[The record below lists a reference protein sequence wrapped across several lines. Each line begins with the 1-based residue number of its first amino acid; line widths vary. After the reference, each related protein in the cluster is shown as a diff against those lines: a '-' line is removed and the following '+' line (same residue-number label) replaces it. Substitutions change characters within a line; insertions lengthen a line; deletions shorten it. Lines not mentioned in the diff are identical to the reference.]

1 MEKNKISRIE
11 LAREIRKLFVKN
23 RNIQEYSKID
33 DNFLVDYYFNRY
45 DERNNKSG
53 MKIDE
58 NNFNLKI
65 FEEDFKNHLLSEKKL
80 LEEEG
85 VDTSEITKIVSAF
98 SHSYSENSILEEL
111 PFEKDLRIFQNI
123 KTLYLLYT
131 DQTESKFL
139 EYKESS
145 KYRNK
150 IEIEGILIENSI
162 EMLYKEIVKLIQ
174 DGKISK
180 NNTVLDTTLGFKEIG
195 IVFYRISVEKQIKS
209 INWRETMLPNYKPVD
224 NNKNEFIKGK
234 GQGPRMSL
242 VTKLNLMK
250 EPLEESNRIYR
261 KINEN
266 ILKVN
271 CKAVSDLYEV
281 VGIDD
286 LRFFYE
292 EIGKLFN
299 FFKMLEYNED
309 IENFYS
315 DLNEALKKI
324 FKYKFLSENISR
336 LREYVKYLARVI
348 YRVESDC
355 INMKWLKF
363 SNNIFG
369 ITENEIKKE
378 KDEKI
383 ERNVEDKELDDDEI
397 KRIKE
402 KKAEWENI
410 DFYSDEDDEGKDAL
424 ELEKSIDMVDYFFY
438 FLLKQAIFEKISNYH
453 LKNIL
458 EEYYKKEE
466 IIQEIIEIKD
476 SLEISEDEKIKLI
489 KNILFEELTEEYELE
504 EFEIPDL
511 ADKNV
516 GLLKYKG
523 GILDIP
529 FENEGKLEMLK
540 INFKEESFIRRKDKR
555 NEFYISKIEDK
566 IKLNKKIE
574 IEMRLEEIL
583 DKNNR
588 GEIILPFKISEKS
601 DIVEIQ
607 NEKIVMKSD
616 RKTKLKNIFFNNSD
630 SIINAPIVE
639 LFKNIEKNKFEISK
653 EDLEIKFGIK
663 DQKVTKVKD
672 IIFGINQIIR
682 RKIEEKFPETEE
694 IEDFIIYENGLKINL
709 KYR

>member
-65 FEEDFKNHLLSEKKL
+65 FEEDFKNHLSNEKKL
-80 LEEEG
+80 LEEDG

-111 PFEKDLRIFQNI
+111 PFEKDLRIFPNI

-139 EYKESS
+139 EYKEAS
-145 KYRNK
+145 KYRDK
-150 IEIEGILIENSI
+150 IKIEGILIENSI

-224 NNKNEFIKGK
+224 DNKNEFVKGK
-234 GQGPRMSL
+234 GQGPRMSM

-299 FFKMLEYNED
+299 FFKMLEYSED
-309 IENFYS
+309 IKNFYS

-336 LREYVKYLARVI
+336 LREYVKYLLRVI
-348 YRVESDC
+348 YRVKSDC
-355 INMKWLKF
+355 IDIKWLKF

-369 ITENEIKKE
+369 ITENEIKRE

-383 ERNVEDKELDDDEI
+383 EIGVVGKKLDDDEI
-397 KRIKE
+397 KKIRESDESLK
-402 KKAEWENI
+402 NI
-410 DFYSDEDDEGKDAL
+410 DFNSDRDDEDENDQG
-424 ELEKSIDMVDYFFY
+424 LEKNIDMVDYFLY
-438 FLLKQAIFEKISNYH
+438 LLLKQAIFEKISNYH
-453 LKNIL
+453 LKSIL
-458 EEYYKKEE
+458 EEYYEE
-466 IIQEIIEIKD
+466 EMIQEIIGVRD
-476 SLEISEDEKIKLI
+476 SVDISEDEKIKLI
-489 KNILFEELTEEYELE
+489 KNILFEEFTEEYELE
-504 EFEIPDL
+504 ELEIPDL

-529 FENEGKLEMLK
+529 FEDEGKLEILK
-540 INFKEESFIRRKDKR
+540 INFKEEYFIRKRDKR
-555 NEFYISKIEDK
+555 QEFDISKVENR

-574 IEMRLEEIL
+574 IKMKLEEIL
-583 DKNNR
+583 DKNNKD
-588 GEIILPFKISEKS
+588 EIKFPFKISEKS

-607 NEKIVMKSD
+607 NGKIVTKSD
-616 RKTKLKNIFFNNSD
+616 RKTKVKNIFFNNSD
-630 SIINAPIVE
+630 SIINVPIVE

-653 EDLEIKFGIK
+653 KDLEYKFGIK
-663 DQKVTKVKD
+663 DQKVTKLKD

-682 RKIEEKFPETEE
+682 RKIEEKYPKKDD
-694 IEDFIIYENGLKINL
+694 IEDFLIYENGLKINL

>member
-65 FEEDFKNHLLSEKKL
+65 FEEDFKNHLSNEKKL
-80 LEEEG
+80 LEEDG

-111 PFEKDLRIFQNI
+111 PFEKDLRIFPNI

-139 EYKESS
+139 EYKEAS
-145 KYRNK
+145 KYKDK
-150 IEIEGILIENSI
+150 IKIEGILIENSI

-224 NNKNEFIKGK
+224 DNKNEFIKGK

-355 INMKWLKF
+355 IDIKWLKF

-369 ITENEIKKE
+369 ITENEIKRE

-383 ERNVEDKELDDDEI
+383 EIGAVGKKLDDDEI
-397 KRIKE
+397 KKIRESDKSL
-402 KKAEWENI
+402 KNI
-410 DFYSDEDDEGKDAL
+410 DFNSNKNDEDENDQG
-424 ELEKSIDMVDYFFY
+424 LEKNIDMVDYFLY
-438 FLLKQAIFEKISNYH
+438 LLLKQAIFEKISNYH

-458 EEYYKKEE
+458 EEYYEE
-466 IIQEIIEIKD
+466 EMIQEIIEIKD
-476 SLEISEDEKIKLI
+476 LVDISEDEKIKLI
-489 KNILFEELTEEYELE
+489 KNVLFEEFTEEYELE
-504 EFEIPDL
+504 ELEIPDL

-529 FENEGKLEMLK
+529 FEDEGKLEILK
-540 INFKEESFIRRKDKR
+540 INFKEEYFIRKRDKR
-555 NEFYISKIEDK
+555 QEFDISKVKNK

-574 IEMRLEEIL
+574 IKMKLEEIL
-583 DKNNR
+583 DKNNKD
-588 GEIILPFKISEKS
+588 EINFPFKISEKS

-607 NEKIVMKSD
+607 NGKIVTKSD
-616 RKTKLKNIFFNNSD
+616 RKTKVKNIFFNNSD
-630 SIINAPIVE
+630 SIINVPIVE

-653 EDLEIKFGIK
+653 KDLEYKFGIK
-663 DQKVTKVKD
+663 DQKVTKLKD
-672 IIFGINQIIR
+672 IIFGINQIIK
-682 RKIEEKFPETEE
+682 RKIEEKYTKKDN

>member
-65 FEEDFKNHLLSEKKL
+65 FEEDFKNHLSNEKKL
-80 LEEEG
+80 LEEDG

-111 PFEKDLRIFQNI
+111 PFEKDLRIFPNI

-139 EYKESS
+139 EYKEAS
-145 KYRNK
+145 KYRDK
-150 IEIEGILIENSI
+150 IKIEGILIENSI

-180 NNTVLDTTLGFKEIG
+180 NNTVLDTTLGFKEVG

-224 NNKNEFIKGK
+224 DNKNEFIKGK

-299 FFKMLEYNED
+299 FFKMLEYSED
-309 IENFYS
+309 IKNFYS

-336 LREYVKYLARVI
+336 LREYVKYLLRVI
-348 YRVESDC
+348 YRVKSDC
-355 INMKWLKF
+355 IDIKWLKF

-369 ITENEIKKE
+369 ITENEIKRE

-383 ERNVEDKELDDDEI
+383 EIGVVGKKLDYDEI
-397 KRIKE
+397 KKIRESDKSL
-402 KKAEWENI
+402 KNI
-410 DFYSDEDDEGKDAL
+410 DFNSDRDDEDENDQG
-424 ELEKSIDMVDYFFY
+424 LEKNIDMVDYFLY
-438 FLLKQAIFEKISNYH
+438 LLLKQAIFEKISNYH
-453 LKNIL
+453 LKSIL
-458 EEYYKKEE
+458 EEYYEEE

-489 KNILFEELTEEYELE
+489 KNILFEEFTEEYELE
-504 EFEIPDL
+504 ELEIPDL

-523 GILDIP
+523 GTLDIP
-529 FENEGKLEMLK
+529 FEDEGKLEILK
-540 INFKEESFIRRKDKR
+540 INFKEEYFIRKRDKR
-555 NEFYISKIEDK
+555 QEFDISKVENR

-574 IEMRLEEIL
+574 IKMKLEEIL
-583 DKNNR
+583 DKNNKD
-588 GEIILPFKISEKS
+588 EIKFPFKISEKS

-607 NEKIVMKSD
+607 NGKIVTKSD
-616 RKTKLKNIFFNNSD
+616 RKTKVKNIFFNNSD
-630 SIINAPIVE
+630 SIINVPIVE

-653 EDLEIKFGIK
+653 KDLEYKFGIK

-682 RKIEEKFPETEE
+682 RKIEEKYPKKDD

>member
-65 FEEDFKNHLLSEKKL
+65 FEEDFKNHLSNEKKL

-111 PFEKDLRIFQNI
+111 PFEKDLRIFPNI

-139 EYKESS
+139 EYKEAS
-145 KYRNK
+145 KYRDK
-150 IEIEGILIENSI
+150 IKIEGILIENSI

-224 NNKNEFIKGK
+224 DNKNEFVKGK

-355 INMKWLKF
+355 IDIKWLKF

-369 ITENEIKKE
+369 ITENEIKRE

-383 ERNVEDKELDDDEI
+383 EIGVVGKKLDDDEI
-397 KRIKE
+397 KKIRESDESLK
-402 KKAEWENI
+402 NI
-410 DFYSDEDDEGKDAL
+410 DFNSDRDDEDENDQG
-424 ELEKSIDMVDYFFY
+424 LEKNIDMVDYFLY
-438 FLLKQAIFEKISNYH
+438 LLLKQAIFEKISNYH
-453 LKNIL
+453 LKSIL
-458 EEYYKKEE
+458 EEYYEE
-466 IIQEIIEIKD
+466 EMIQEIIGVRD
-476 SLEISEDEKIKLI
+476 SVDISEDEKIKLI
-489 KNILFEELTEEYELE
+489 KNVLFEEFTEEYELE
-504 EFEIPDL
+504 ELEIPDL

-529 FENEGKLEMLK
+529 FEDEGKLEILK
-540 INFKEESFIRRKDKR
+540 INFKEEYFIRKRDKR
-555 NEFYISKIEDK
+555 QEFDISKVENR

-574 IEMRLEEIL
+574 IKMKLEEIL
-583 DKNNR
+583 DKNNKD
-588 GEIILPFKISEKS
+588 EINFPFKISEKS

-607 NEKIVMKSD
+607 NGKIVTKSD
-616 RKTKLKNIFFNNSD
+616 RKTKVKNIFFNNSD
-630 SIINAPIVE
+630 SIINVPIVE

-653 EDLEIKFGIK
+653 KDLEYKFGIK
-663 DQKVTKVKD
+663 DQKVTKLKD

-682 RKIEEKFPETEE
+682 RKIEEKYPKKDDV
-694 IEDFIIYENGLKINL
+694 EDFIIYENGLKINL

>member
-65 FEEDFKNHLLSEKKL
+65 FEEDFKNHLSNEKKL
-80 LEEEG
+80 LEEDG

-111 PFEKDLRIFQNI
+111 PFEKDLRIFPNI

-139 EYKESS
+139 EYKEAS
-145 KYRNK
+145 KYRDK
-150 IEIEGILIENSI
+150 IKIEGILIENSI

-299 FFKMLEYNED
+299 FFKMLEYSED

-336 LREYVKYLARVI
+336 LREYVKYLLRVI

-355 INMKWLKF
+355 IDMKWLKF

-369 ITENEIKKE
+369 ITENEIRRE

-383 ERNVEDKELDDDEI
+383 EIGAVGKKLDDDEI
-397 KRIKE
+397 KKIRESDKSL
-402 KKAEWENI
+402 KNI
-410 DFYSDEDDEGKDAL
+410 DFNSNKNDEDENDQG
-424 ELEKSIDMVDYFFY
+424 LEKNIDMVDYFLY
-438 FLLKQAIFEKISNYH
+438 LLLKQAIFEKISNYH

-458 EEYYKKEE
+458 EEYYEE
-466 IIQEIIEIKD
+466 EMIQEIIEIKD
-476 SLEISEDEKIKLI
+476 SIDISEDEKIKLI
-489 KNILFEELTEEYELE
+489 KNVLFEEFTEEYELE
-504 EFEIPDL
+504 ELEIPDL

-529 FENEGKLEMLK
+529 FEDEGKLEILK
-540 INFKEESFIRRKDKR
+540 INFKEEYFIRKRDKR
-555 NEFYISKIEDK
+555 QEFDISKVENR

-574 IEMRLEEIL
+574 IKMKLEEIL
-583 DKNNR
+583 DKNNKD
-588 GEIILPFKISEKS
+588 EINFPFKISEKS

-607 NEKIVMKSD
+607 NGKIVTKSD
-616 RKTKLKNIFFNNSD
+616 RKTKVKNIFFNNSD
-630 SIINAPIVE
+630 SIINVPIVE

-653 EDLEIKFGIK
+653 KDLEYKFGIK
-663 DQKVTKVKD
+663 DQKVTKLKD

-682 RKIEEKFPETEE
+682 RKIEEKYPKKDDV
-694 IEDFIIYENGLKINL
+694 EDFIIYENGLKINL

>member
-65 FEEDFKNHLLSEKKL
+65 FEEDFKNHLSNEKKL
-80 LEEEG
+80 LEEDG

-111 PFEKDLRIFQNI
+111 PFEKDLRIFPNI

-139 EYKESS
+139 EYKEAS
-145 KYRNK
+145 KYRDK
-150 IEIEGILIENSI
+150 IKIEGILIENSI

-224 NNKNEFIKGK
+224 DNKNEFIKGK

-348 YRVESDC
+348 YRVESDY
-355 INMKWLKF
+355 IDIKWLKF

-383 ERNVEDKELDDDEI
+383 EIGAVGKKLDDDEI
-397 KRIKE
+397 KKIRESDKSL
-402 KKAEWENI
+402 KNI
-410 DFYSDEDDEGKDAL
+410 DFNSNKNDEDENDQG
-424 ELEKSIDMVDYFFY
+424 LEKNIDMVDYFLY
-438 FLLKQAIFEKISNYH
+438 LLLKQAIFEKISNYH
-453 LKNIL
+453 LKSIL
-458 EEYYKKEE
+458 EEYYEE
-466 IIQEIIEIKD
+466 EKIQEIIEIKD
-476 SLEISEDEKIKLI
+476 LVDISEDEKIKLI
-489 KNILFEELTEEYELE
+489 KNVLFEEFTEEYELE
-504 EFEIPDL
+504 ELEIPDL

-529 FENEGKLEMLK
+529 FEDEGKLEILK
-540 INFKEESFIRRKDKR
+540 INFKEEYFIRKRDKR
-555 NEFYISKIEDK
+555 QEFDISKVENR

-574 IEMRLEEIL
+574 IKMKLEEIL
-583 DKNNR
+583 DKNNKD
-588 GEIILPFKISEKS
+588 EINFPFKISEKS

-607 NEKIVMKSD
+607 NGKIVTKSD
-616 RKTKLKNIFFNNSD
+616 RKTKVKNIFFNNSD
-630 SIINAPIVE
+630 SIINVPIVE

-653 EDLEIKFGIK
+653 KDLEYKFGIK
-663 DQKVTKVKD
+663 DQKVTKLKD

-682 RKIEEKFPETEE
+682 RKIEEKYPKKADV
-694 IEDFIIYENGLKINL
+694 EDFIIYENGLKINL

>member
-65 FEEDFKNHLLSEKKL
+65 FEEDFKNHLSNEKKL

-111 PFEKDLRIFQNI
+111 PFEKDLRIFPNI

-139 EYKESS
+139 EYKEAS
-145 KYRNK
+145 KYRDK
-150 IEIEGILIENSI
+150 IKIEGILIENSI

-224 NNKNEFIKGK
+224 DNKNEFIKGK

-336 LREYVKYLARVI
+336 LREYVKYLLRVI
-348 YRVESDC
+348 YRVKSDC
-355 INMKWLKF
+355 IDIKWLKF

-369 ITENEIKKE
+369 ITENEIKRE

-383 ERNVEDKELDDDEI
+383 EIGVVGKKLDDDEI
-397 KRIKE
+397 KKIRESDESLK
-402 KKAEWENI
+402 NI
-410 DFYSDEDDEGKDAL
+410 DFNSDRDDEDENDQG
-424 ELEKSIDMVDYFFY
+424 LEKNIDMVDYFLY
-438 FLLKQAIFEKISNYH
+438 LLLKQAIFEKISNYH
-453 LKNIL
+453 LK
-458 EEYYKKEE
+458 
-466 IIQEIIEIKD
+466 
-476 SLEISEDEKIKLI
+476 
-489 KNILFEELTEEYELE
+489 
-504 EFEIPDL
+504 
-511 ADKNV
+511 
-516 GLLKYKG
+516 KY
-523 GILDIP
+523 
-529 FENEGKLEMLK
+529 F
-540 INFKEESFIRRKDKR
+540 RRV
-555 NEFYISKIEDK
+555 
-566 IKLNKKIE
+566 L
-574 IEMRLEEIL
+574 
-583 DKNNR
+583 
-588 GEIILPFKISEKS
+588 
-601 DIVEIQ
+601 
-607 NEKIVMKSD
+607 
-616 RKTKLKNIFFNNSD
+616 
-630 SIINAPIVE
+630 
-639 LFKNIEKNKFEISK
+639 
-653 EDLEIKFGIK
+653 
-663 DQKVTKVKD
+663 
-672 IIFGINQIIR
+672 
-682 RKIEEKFPETEE
+682 
-694 IEDFIIYENGLKINL
+694 
-709 KYR
+709 

>member
-65 FEEDFKNHLLSEKKL
+65 FEEDFKNHLSNEKKL
-80 LEEEG
+80 LEEDG

-111 PFEKDLRIFQNI
+111 PFEKDLRIFPNI

-139 EYKESS
+139 EYKEAS
-145 KYRNK
+145 KYRDK
-150 IEIEGILIENSI
+150 IKIEGILIENSI

-224 NNKNEFIKGK
+224 DNKNEFIKGK

-299 FFKMLEYNED
+299 FFKMLEYSED

-336 LREYVKYLARVI
+336 LREYIKYLLRIV
-348 YRVESDC
+348 YRVKNDN
-355 INMKWLKF
+355 INWIKF
-363 SNNIFG
+363 SKNIFG
-369 ITENEIKKE
+369 ITENEIINDEEE
-378 KDEKI
+378 KAKRVI
-383 ERNVEDKELDDDEI
+383 ERKRKETSDLDLNYEDYEIEDEEI
-397 KRIKE
+397 
-402 KKAEWENI
+402 
-410 DFYSDEDDEGKDAL
+410 
-424 ELEKSIDMVDYFFY
+424 SIDGLDYFFY
-438 FLLKQAIFEKISNYH
+438 LLLKQAVFEKVSSYYLENV
-453 LKNIL
+453 KNIL
-458 EEYYKKEE
+458 KDYYEEEQVQK
-466 IIQEIIEIKD
+466 IISIINSKD
-476 SLEISEDEKIKLI
+476 KSVNVKNKLI
-489 KNILFEELTEEYELE
+489 KNILFDEFSVEYELK

-511 ADKNV
+511 ADMNI
-516 GLLKYKG
+516 GLIRYKG

-529 FENEGKLEMLK
+529 FENEGKEDLVK
-540 INFKEESFIRRKDKR
+540 INFKEEYFIRKR
-555 NEFYISKIEDK
+555 AKQEEFDISNEKNR
-566 IKLNKKIE
+566 IKLNKKIKVDFTLETICDKYDNNE
-574 IEMRLEEIL
+574 I
-583 DKNNR
+583 K
-588 GEIILPFKISEKS
+588 LPFRISEKS

-607 NEKIVMKSD
+607 NKIKKVVTKTD
-616 RKTKLKNIFFNNSD
+616 RKTQTEKIFFNNSYGKV
-630 SIINAPIVE
+630 NTPIVE
-639 LFKNIEKNKFEISK
+639 LFNNIEKNKFEISK
-653 EDLEIKFGIK
+653 KDMQEKFNIKNQSITKLKEII
-663 DQKVTKVKD
+663 T
-672 IIFGINQIIR
+672 GINQVIR
-682 RKIEEKFPETEE
+682 KKIEEKFPEVGEV
-694 IEDFIIYENGLKINL
+694 EDFIIYENGLKINL

>member
-65 FEEDFKNHLLSEKKL
+65 FEEDFKNHLSNEKKL
-80 LEEEG
+80 LEEDG

-98 SHSYSENSILEEL
+98 SHSYSEKSILEEL
-111 PFEKDLRIFQNI
+111 PFEKDLRIFPNI

-139 EYKESS
+139 EYKEAS
-145 KYRNK
+145 KYRDK
-150 IEIEGILIENSI
+150 IKIEGILIENSI

-224 NNKNEFIKGK
+224 DNKNEFIKGK

-299 FFKMLEYNED
+299 FFKMLEYSED

-355 INMKWLKF
+355 IDMKWLKF

-383 ERNVEDKELDDDEI
+383 EIGAVGKKLDDDEI
-397 KRIKE
+397 KKIRESDKSL
-402 KKAEWENI
+402 KNI
-410 DFYSDEDDEGKDAL
+410 DFNSNKNDEDENDQG
-424 ELEKSIDMVDYFFY
+424 LEKNIDMVDYFLY
-438 FLLKQAIFEKISNYH
+438 LLLKQAIFEKISNYH

-458 EEYYKKEE
+458 EEYYEE
-466 IIQEIIEIKD
+466 EMIQEIIEIKD
-476 SLEISEDEKIKLI
+476 SIDISEDEKIKLI
-489 KNILFEELTEEYELE
+489 KNVLFEEFTEEYELE

-529 FENEGKLEMLK
+529 FEDEGKLEILK
-540 INFKEESFIRRKDKR
+540 INFKEEYFIRKRDKR
-555 NEFYISKIEDK
+555 QEFDISKVENR

-574 IEMRLEEIL
+574 IKMKLEEIL
-583 DKNNR
+583 DKNNKD
-588 GEIILPFKISEKS
+588 EIKFPFKISEKS

-607 NEKIVMKSD
+607 NGNIVTKSD
-616 RKTKLKNIFFNNSD
+616 RKTKVKNIFFNNSD
-630 SIINAPIVE
+630 SIINVPIVE

-653 EDLEIKFGIK
+653 KDLEYKFGIK
-663 DQKVTKVKD
+663 DQKVTKLKD
-672 IIFGINQIIR
+672 VIFGINQIIR
-682 RKIEEKFPETEE
+682 RKIEEKYPKKDD

>member
-65 FEEDFKNHLLSEKKL
+65 FEEDFKNHLSNEKKL
-80 LEEEG
+80 LEEDG

-111 PFEKDLRIFQNI
+111 PFEKDLKIFPNI

-139 EYKESS
+139 EYKEAS
-145 KYRNK
+145 KYRDK
-150 IEIEGILIENSI
+150 IKIEGILIENSI

-224 NNKNEFIKGK
+224 DNKNEFIKGK

-299 FFKMLEYNED
+299 FFKMLEYSED

-355 INMKWLKF
+355 IDIKWLKF

-369 ITENEIKKE
+369 ITENEIRRE

-383 ERNVEDKELDDDEI
+383 EIGAVGKRLDDDEI
-397 KRIKE
+397 KKIRESDKSL
-402 KKAEWENI
+402 KNI
-410 DFYSDEDDEGKDAL
+410 DFNSNKNDEDENDQG
-424 ELEKSIDMVDYFFY
+424 LEKNIDMVDYFLY
-438 FLLKQAIFEKISNYH
+438 LLLKQAIFEKISNYH

-458 EEYYKKEE
+458 EEYYEE
-466 IIQEIIEIKD
+466 EMIQEIIEIKD
-476 SLEISEDEKIKLI
+476 LVDISEDEKIKLI
-489 KNILFEELTEEYELE
+489 KNVLFEEFTEEYELE

-529 FENEGKLEMLK
+529 FEDEGKLEILK
-540 INFKEESFIRRKDKR
+540 INFKEEYFIRKRDKR
-555 NEFYISKIEDK
+555 QEFDISKVENR

-574 IEMRLEEIL
+574 IKMKLEEIL
-583 DKNNR
+583 DKNNKD
-588 GEIILPFKISEKS
+588 EIKFPFKISEKS

-607 NEKIVMKSD
+607 NGNIVTKSD
-616 RKTKLKNIFFNNSD
+616 RKTKVKNIFFNNSD
-630 SIINAPIVE
+630 SIINVPMVE

-653 EDLEIKFGIK
+653 KDLEYKFGIK
-663 DQKVTKVKD
+663 DQKVTKLKD
-672 IIFGINQIIR
+672 VIFGINQIIR
-682 RKIEEKFPETEE
+682 RKIEEKYPKKDD

>member
-111 PFEKDLRIFQNI
+111 PFEKDLRIFPNI

-145 KYRNK
+145 KYRDK

-224 NNKNEFIKGK
+224 DNKNEFIKEK

-315 DLNEALKKI
+315 DLNEVLKKI

-336 LREYVKYLARVI
+336 LREYVKYLLRVI

-355 INMKWLKF
+355 IDIKWLKF

-369 ITENEIKKE
+369 ITENEIKRE

-383 ERNVEDKELDDDEI
+383 EIGAVGKKLDDDEI
-397 KRIKE
+397 KKIRESDKSL
-402 KKAEWENI
+402 KNI
-410 DFYSDEDDEGKDAL
+410 DFNSNKNDEDENDQG
-424 ELEKSIDMVDYFFY
+424 LEKNIDMVDYFLY
-438 FLLKQAIFEKISNYH
+438 LLLKQAIFEKISNYH
-453 LKNIL
+453 LKSIL
-458 EEYYKKEE
+458 EEYYKEE
-466 IIQEIIEIKD
+466 MIQEIIEIKD
-476 SLEISEDEKIKLI
+476 LVDISEDEKIKLV
-489 KNILFEELTEEYELE
+489 KNVLFEEFTEEYELE
-504 EFEIPDL
+504 ELEIPDL

-529 FENEGKLEMLK
+529 FEDEGKLEILK
-540 INFKEESFIRRKDKR
+540 INFKEEYFIRKRDKR
-555 NEFYISKIEDK
+555 QEFDISKVENR

-574 IEMRLEEIL
+574 IKMKLEEIL
-583 DKNNR
+583 DKNNKD
-588 GEIILPFKISEKS
+588 EIKFPFKISEKS

-607 NEKIVMKSD
+607 NGNIVTKSD
-616 RKTKLKNIFFNNSD
+616 RKTKVKNIFFNNSD
-630 SIINAPIVE
+630 SIINVPMVE

-653 EDLEIKFGIK
+653 KDLEYKFGIK
-663 DQKVTKVKD
+663 DQKVTKLKD
-672 IIFGINQIIR
+672 VIFGINQIIR
-682 RKIEEKFPETEE
+682 RKIEEKYPKKDD

>member
-45 DERNNKSG
+45 DERNNKLG

-65 FEEDFKNHLLSEKKL
+65 FEEDFKNHLSNEKKL

-111 PFEKDLRIFQNI
+111 PFEKDLRIFPNI

-139 EYKESS
+139 EYKEAS
-145 KYRNK
+145 KYRDK
-150 IEIEGILIENSI
+150 IKIEGILIENSI

-224 NNKNEFIKGK
+224 DNKNEFVKGK

-355 INMKWLKF
+355 IDIKWLKF

-369 ITENEIKKE
+369 ITENEIKRE

-383 ERNVEDKELDDDEI
+383 EIGVVGKKLDDDEI
-397 KRIKE
+397 KKIRESDESLK
-402 KKAEWENI
+402 NI
-410 DFYSDEDDEGKDAL
+410 DFNSDRDDEDENDQG
-424 ELEKSIDMVDYFFY
+424 LEKNIDMVDYFLY
-438 FLLKQAIFEKISNYH
+438 LLLKQAIFEKISNYH
-453 LKNIL
+453 LKSIL
-458 EEYYKKEE
+458 EEYYEE
-466 IIQEIIEIKD
+466 EMIQEIIGVRD
-476 SLEISEDEKIKLI
+476 SVDISEDEKIKLI
-489 KNILFEELTEEYELE
+489 KNVLFEEFTEEYELE
-504 EFEIPDL
+504 ELEIPDL

-529 FENEGKLEMLK
+529 FEDEGKLEILK
-540 INFKEESFIRRKDKR
+540 INFKEEYFIRKRDKR
-555 NEFYISKIEDK
+555 QEFDISKVENR

-574 IEMRLEEIL
+574 IKMKLEEIL
-583 DKNNR
+583 DKNNKD
-588 GEIILPFKISEKS
+588 EINFPFKISEKS

-607 NEKIVMKSD
+607 NGKIVTKSD
-616 RKTKLKNIFFNNSD
+616 RKTKVKNIFFNNSD
-630 SIINAPIVE
+630 SIINVPIVE

-653 EDLEIKFGIK
+653 KDLEYKFGIK
-663 DQKVTKVKD
+663 DQKVTKLKD

-682 RKIEEKFPETEE
+682 RKIEEKYPKKDDV
-694 IEDFIIYENGLKINL
+694 EDFIIYENGLKINL

>member
-45 DERNNKSG
+45 DERNNKLG

-65 FEEDFKNHLLSEKKL
+65 FEEDFKNHLSNEKKL

-111 PFEKDLRIFQNI
+111 PFEKDLRIFPNI

-145 KYRNK
+145 KYRDK

-224 NNKNEFIKGK
+224 DNKNEFIKGK

-348 YRVESDC
+348 YRVESDY
-355 INMKWLKF
+355 IDIKWLKF

-383 ERNVEDKELDDDEI
+383 EIGAVGKKLDDDEI
-397 KRIKE
+397 KKIRESDKSL
-402 KKAEWENI
+402 KNI
-410 DFYSDEDDEGKDAL
+410 DFNSNKNDEDENDQG
-424 ELEKSIDMVDYFFY
+424 LEKNIDMVDYFLY
-438 FLLKQAIFEKISNYH
+438 LLLKQAIFEKISNYH
-453 LKNIL
+453 LKSIL
-458 EEYYKKEE
+458 EEYYEE
-466 IIQEIIEIKD
+466 EMIQEIIGVRD
-476 SLEISEDEKIKLI
+476 SVDISEDEKIKLI
-489 KNILFEELTEEYELE
+489 KNVLFEEFTEEYELE
-504 EFEIPDL
+504 ELEIPDL

-529 FENEGKLEMLK
+529 FEDEGKLEILK
-540 INFKEESFIRRKDKR
+540 INFKEEYFIRKRDKR
-555 NEFYISKIEDK
+555 QEFDISKVENR

-574 IEMRLEEIL
+574 IKMKLEEIL
-583 DKNNR
+583 DKNNKD
-588 GEIILPFKISEKS
+588 EINFPFKISEKS

-607 NEKIVMKSD
+607 NGKIVTKSD
-616 RKTKLKNIFFNNSD
+616 RKTKVKNIFFNNSD
-630 SIINAPIVE
+630 SIINVPIVE

-653 EDLEIKFGIK
+653 KDLEYKFGIK
-663 DQKVTKVKD
+663 DQKVTKLKD

-682 RKIEEKFPETEE
+682 RKIEEKYPKKADV
-694 IEDFIIYENGLKINL
+694 EDFIIYENGLKINL

>member
-45 DERNNKSG
+45 DERNNKLG

-65 FEEDFKNHLLSEKKL
+65 FEEDFKNHLSNEKKL

-111 PFEKDLRIFQNI
+111 PFEKDLRIFPNI

-145 KYRNK
+145 KYRDK

-224 NNKNEFIKGK
+224 DNKNEFIKGK

-348 YRVESDC
+348 YRVESDY
-355 INMKWLKF
+355 IDIKWLKF

-369 ITENEIKKE
+369 ITENEIKRE

-383 ERNVEDKELDDDEI
+383 EIGAVGKKLDDDEI
-397 KRIKE
+397 KKIRESDKSL
-402 KKAEWENI
+402 KNI
-410 DFYSDEDDEGKDAL
+410 DFNSNKNDEDENDQG
-424 ELEKSIDMVDYFFY
+424 LEKNIDMVDYFLY
-438 FLLKQAIFEKISNYH
+438 LLLKQAIFEKISNYH
-453 LKNIL
+453 LKSIL
-458 EEYYKKEE
+458 EEYYEE
-466 IIQEIIEIKD
+466 EMIQEIIEIKD
-476 SLEISEDEKIKLI
+476 SIDISEDEKIKLI
-489 KNILFEELTEEYELE
+489 KNVLFEEFTEEYELE
-504 EFEIPDL
+504 ELEIPDL

-529 FENEGKLEMLK
+529 FEDEGKLEILK
-540 INFKEESFIRRKDKR
+540 INFKEEYFIRKRDKR
-555 NEFYISKIEDK
+555 QEFDISKVENR

-574 IEMRLEEIL
+574 IKMKLEEIL
-583 DKNNR
+583 DKNNKD
-588 GEIILPFKISEKS
+588 EINFPFKISEKS

-607 NEKIVMKSD
+607 NGKIVTKSD
-616 RKTKLKNIFFNNSD
+616 RKTKVKNIFFNNSD
-630 SIINAPIVE
+630 STINVPIVE

-653 EDLEIKFGIK
+653 KDLEYKFGIK
-663 DQKVTKVKD
+663 DQKVTKLKD

-682 RKIEEKFPETEE
+682 RKIEEKYPKKDDV
-694 IEDFIIYENGLKINL
+694 EDFIIYENGLKINL

>member
-65 FEEDFKNHLLSEKKL
+65 FEEDFKNHLSNEKKL
-80 LEEEG
+80 LEEDG
-85 VDTSEITKIVSAF
+85 VDTSEITKIVSVF

-139 EYKESS
+139 EYKEAS
-145 KYRNK
+145 KYRDK

-299 FFKMLEYNED
+299 FFKMLEYSED

-355 INMKWLKF
+355 IDIKWLKF

-369 ITENEIKKE
+369 ITENEIRRE

-383 ERNVEDKELDDDEI
+383 EIGAVGKRLDDDEI
-397 KRIKE
+397 KKIRESDESLK
-402 KKAEWENI
+402 NI
-410 DFYSDEDDEGKDAL
+410 DFNSDRDDEDENDQG
-424 ELEKSIDMVDYFFY
+424 LEKNIDMVDYFLY
-438 FLLKQAIFEKISNYH
+438 LLLKQAIFEKISNYH
-453 LKNIL
+453 LKSIL
-458 EEYYKKEE
+458 EEYYEE
-466 IIQEIIEIKD
+466 EMIQEIIGVRD
-476 SLEISEDEKIKLI
+476 SVDISEDEKIKLI
-489 KNILFEELTEEYELE
+489 KNVLFEEFTEEYELE

-529 FENEGKLEMLK
+529 FEDEGKLEILK
-540 INFKEESFIRRKDKR
+540 INFKEEYFIRKRDKR
-555 NEFYISKIEDK
+555 QEFDISKVENR

-574 IEMRLEEIL
+574 IKMKLEEIL
-583 DKNNR
+583 DKNNKD
-588 GEIILPFKISEKS
+588 EINFPFKISEKS

-607 NEKIVMKSD
+607 NGKIVTKSD
-616 RKTKLKNIFFNNSD
+616 RKTKVKNIFFNNSD
-630 SIINAPIVE
+630 SIINVPIVE

-653 EDLEIKFGIK
+653 KDLEYKFGIK
-663 DQKVTKVKD
+663 DQKVTKLKD

-682 RKIEEKFPETEE
+682 RKIEEKYPKKDDV
-694 IEDFIIYENGLKINL
+694 EDFIIYENGLKINL

>member
-65 FEEDFKNHLLSEKKL
+65 FEEDFKNHLSNEKKL
-80 LEEEG
+80 LEEDG

-111 PFEKDLRIFQNI
+111 PFEKDLRIFPNI

-139 EYKESS
+139 EYKEAS
-145 KYRNK
+145 KYRDK
-150 IEIEGILIENSI
+150 IKIEGILIENSI

-224 NNKNEFIKGK
+224 DNKNEFIKGK

-299 FFKMLEYNED
+299 FFKMLEYSED

-355 INMKWLKF
+355 IDIKWLKF

-369 ITENEIKKE
+369 ITENEIRRE

-383 ERNVEDKELDDDEI
+383 EIGAVGKKLDDDEI
-397 KRIKE
+397 KKIRESDKSL
-402 KKAEWENI
+402 KNI
-410 DFYSDEDDEGKDAL
+410 DFNSNKNDEDENDQG
-424 ELEKSIDMVDYFFY
+424 LEKNIDMVDYFLY
-438 FLLKQAIFEKISNYH
+438 LLLKQAIFEKISNYH

-458 EEYYKKEE
+458 EEYYEE
-466 IIQEIIEIKD
+466 EMIQEIIEIKD
-476 SLEISEDEKIKLI
+476 SIDISEDEKIKLI
-489 KNILFEELTEEYELE
+489 KNVLFEEFTEEYELE
-504 EFEIPDL
+504 ELEIPDL

-529 FENEGKLEMLK
+529 FEDEGKLEILK
-540 INFKEESFIRRKDKR
+540 INFKEEYFIRKRDKR
-555 NEFYISKIEDK
+555 QEFDISKVENR

-574 IEMRLEEIL
+574 IKMKLEEIL
-583 DKNNR
+583 DKNNKD
-588 GEIILPFKISEKS
+588 EIKFPFKISEKS

-607 NEKIVMKSD
+607 NGNIVTKSD
-616 RKTKLKNIFFNNSD
+616 RKTKVKNIFFNNSD
-630 SIINAPIVE
+630 SIINVPMVE

-653 EDLEIKFGIK
+653 KDLEYKFGIK
-663 DQKVTKVKD
+663 DQKVTKLKD
-672 IIFGINQIIR
+672 VIFGINQIIR
-682 RKIEEKFPETEE
+682 RKIEEKYPKKDD

>member
-45 DERNNKSG
+45 DERNNKLG

-65 FEEDFKNHLLSEKKL
+65 FEEDFKNHLSNEKRL
-80 LEEEG
+80 LEEDG

-111 PFEKDLRIFQNI
+111 PFEKDLRIFPNI

-139 EYKESS
+139 EYKEAS
-145 KYRNK
+145 KYRDK
-150 IEIEGILIENSI
+150 IKIEGILIENSI

-224 NNKNEFIKGK
+224 DNKNEFIKGK

-336 LREYVKYLARVI
+336 LREYVKYLLRVI
-348 YRVESDC
+348 YRVKSDC
-355 INMKWLKF
+355 IDIKWLKF

-369 ITENEIKKE
+369 ITENEIKRE

-383 ERNVEDKELDDDEI
+383 EIGVVGKKLDDDEI
-397 KRIKE
+397 KKIRESDESLK
-402 KKAEWENI
+402 NI
-410 DFYSDEDDEGKDAL
+410 DFNSDRDDEDENDQG
-424 ELEKSIDMVDYFFY
+424 LEKNIDMVDYFLY
-438 FLLKQAIFEKISNYH
+438 LLLKQAIFEKISNYH
-453 LKNIL
+453 LKSIL
-458 EEYYKKEE
+458 EEYYKEE
-466 IIQEIIEIKD
+466 MIQEIIEIKD
-476 SLEISEDEKIKLI
+476 SVDISEDEKIKLI
-489 KNILFEELTEEYELE
+489 KNVLFEEFTEEYELE
-504 EFEIPDL
+504 ELEIPDL

-529 FENEGKLEMLK
+529 FEDEGKLEILK
-540 INFKEESFIRRKDKR
+540 INFKEEYFIRKRDKR
-555 NEFYISKIEDK
+555 QEFDISKVENR

-574 IEMRLEEIL
+574 IKMKLEEIL
-583 DKNNR
+583 DKNNKD
-588 GEIILPFKISEKS
+588 EIKFPFKISEKS

-607 NEKIVMKSD
+607 NGKIVTKSD
-616 RKTKLKNIFFNNSD
+616 RKTKVKNIFFNNSD
-630 SIINAPIVE
+630 SIINVPIVE
-639 LFKNIEKNKFEISK
+639 LFKNIEKNKFEIFK
-653 EDLEIKFGIK
+653 KDLEYKFGIK
-663 DQKVTKVKD
+663 DQKVTKLKD

-682 RKIEEKFPETEE
+682 RKIEEKYPKKDDV
-694 IEDFIIYENGLKINL
+694 EDFIIYENGLKINL

>member
-65 FEEDFKNHLLSEKKL
+65 FEEDFKNHLSNEKKL
-80 LEEEG
+80 LEEDG

-111 PFEKDLRIFQNI
+111 PFEKDLRIFPNI

-139 EYKESS
+139 EYKEAS
-145 KYRNK
+145 KYRDK
-150 IEIEGILIENSI
+150 ITIEGILIENSI

-224 NNKNEFIKGK
+224 DNKNEFVKGK

-369 ITENEIKKE
+369 ITENEIRRE

-383 ERNVEDKELDDDEI
+383 EIGAVGKKLDDDEI
-397 KRIKE
+397 KKIRESDKSL
-402 KKAEWENI
+402 KNI
-410 DFYSDEDDEGKDAL
+410 DFNSNKNDEDENDQG
-424 ELEKSIDMVDYFFY
+424 LEKNIDMVDYFLY
-438 FLLKQAIFEKISNYH
+438 LLLKQAIFEKISNYH
-453 LKNIL
+453 LKSIL
-458 EEYYKKEE
+458 EEYYEE
-466 IIQEIIEIKD
+466 EMIQEIIEIKD
-476 SLEISEDEKIKLI
+476 SIDISEDEKIKLI
-489 KNILFEELTEEYELE
+489 KNVLFEEFTEEYELE
-504 EFEIPDL
+504 ELEIPDL

-529 FENEGKLEMLK
+529 FEDEGKLEILK
-540 INFKEESFIRRKDKR
+540 INFKEEYFIRKRDKR
-555 NEFYISKIEDK
+555 QEFDISKVENR

-574 IEMRLEEIL
+574 IKMKLEEIL
-583 DKNNR
+583 DKNNKD
-588 GEIILPFKISEKS
+588 EIKFPFKISEKS

-607 NEKIVMKSD
+607 NGNIVTKSD
-616 RKTKLKNIFFNNSD
+616 RKTKVKNIFFNNSD
-630 SIINAPIVE
+630 SIINVPIVE

-653 EDLEIKFGIK
+653 KDLEYKFGIK
-663 DQKVTKVKD
+663 DQKVTKLKD

-682 RKIEEKFPETEE
+682 RKIEEKYPKKDD

>member
-65 FEEDFKNHLLSEKKL
+65 FEEDFKNHLSNEKKL

-111 PFEKDLRIFQNI
+111 PFEKDLRIFPNI

-139 EYKESS
+139 EYKEAS
-145 KYRNK
+145 KYRDK
-150 IEIEGILIENSI
+150 IKIEGILIENSI

-224 NNKNEFIKGK
+224 DNKNEFIKGK

-299 FFKMLEYNED
+299 FFKMLEYSED

-348 YRVESDC
+348 YRVESDY
-355 INMKWLKF
+355 IDIKWLKF

-369 ITENEIKKE
+369 ITENEIKRE

-383 ERNVEDKELDDDEI
+383 EIGAVGKKLDDDEI
-397 KRIKE
+397 KKIRESDKSL
-402 KKAEWENI
+402 KNI
-410 DFYSDEDDEGKDAL
+410 DFNSNKNDEDENDQG
-424 ELEKSIDMVDYFFY
+424 LEKNIDMVDYFLY
-438 FLLKQAIFEKISNYH
+438 LLLKQAIFEKISNYH
-453 LKNIL
+453 LKSIL
-458 EEYYKKEE
+458 EEYYEE
-466 IIQEIIEIKD
+466 EMIQEIIEIKD
-476 SLEISEDEKIKLI
+476 SVDISEDEKIKLI
-489 KNILFEELTEEYELE
+489 KNILFEEFTEEYELE
-504 EFEIPDL
+504 ELEIPDL

-529 FENEGKLEMLK
+529 FEDEGKLEILK
-540 INFKEESFIRRKDKR
+540 INFKEEYFIRKRDKR
-555 NEFYISKIEDK
+555 QEFDISKVENR

-574 IEMRLEEIL
+574 IKMKLEEIL
-583 DKNNR
+583 DKNNKD
-588 GEIILPFKISEKS
+588 EMKFPFKISEKS

-607 NEKIVMKSD
+607 NGKIVTKSD
-616 RKTKLKNIFFNNSD
+616 RKTKVKNIFFNNSD
-630 SIINAPIVE
+630 SIINVPIVE

-653 EDLEIKFGIK
+653 KDLEYKFGIK
-663 DQKVTKVKD
+663 DQKVTKLKD

-682 RKIEEKFPETEE
+682 RKIEEKYPKKDDV
-694 IEDFIIYENGLKINL
+694 EDFIIYENGLKINL

>member
-65 FEEDFKNHLLSEKKL
+65 FEEDFKNHLSNEKKL
-80 LEEEG
+80 LEEDG

-111 PFEKDLRIFQNI
+111 PFEKDLRIFPNI

-131 DQTESKFL
+131 DQTEGKFL
-139 EYKESS
+139 EYKEAS
-145 KYRNK
+145 KYRDK
-150 IEIEGILIENSI
+150 IKIEGILIENSI

-209 INWRETMLPNYKPVD
+209 INWRETMLPNYKSVD
-224 NNKNEFIKGK
+224 DNKNKFIKGK

-299 FFKMLEYNED
+299 FFKMLEYSED

-324 FKYKFLSENISR
+324 FKYKFLPENISR
-336 LREYVKYLARVI
+336 LREYVKYLLRVV

-355 INMKWLKF
+355 IDIKWLKF

-369 ITENEIKKE
+369 ITENEIKRE

-383 ERNVEDKELDDDEI
+383 EIGVVGKKLDDDEI
-397 KRIKE
+397 KKIRESDKSL
-402 KKAEWENI
+402 KNI
-410 DFYSDEDDEGKDAL
+410 DFNSNKNDEDENDQG
-424 ELEKSIDMVDYFFY
+424 LEKNIDMVDYFLY
-438 FLLKQAIFEKISNYH
+438 LLLKQAIFEKISNYH

-458 EEYYKKEE
+458 EEYYEE
-466 IIQEIIEIKD
+466 EMIQEIIEIKD
-476 SLEISEDEKIKLI
+476 LVDISEDEKIKLI
-489 KNILFEELTEEYELE
+489 KNVLFEEFTEEYELE
-504 EFEIPDL
+504 ELEIPDL

-529 FENEGKLEMLK
+529 FEDEGKLEILK
-540 INFKEESFIRRKDKR
+540 INFKEEYFIRKRDKR
-555 NEFYISKIEDK
+555 QEFDISKVENR

-574 IEMRLEEIL
+574 IKMKLEEIL
-583 DKNNR
+583 DKNNKD
-588 GEIILPFKISEKS
+588 EIKFPFKISEKS

-607 NEKIVMKSD
+607 NGNIVTKSD
-616 RKTKLKNIFFNNSD
+616 RKTKVKNIFFNNSD
-630 SIINAPIVE
+630 SIINVPIVE

-653 EDLEIKFGIK
+653 KDLEYKFGIK
-663 DQKVTKVKD
+663 DQKVTKLKD
-672 IIFGINQIIR
+672 VIFGINQIIR
-682 RKIEEKFPETEE
+682 RKIEEKYPKKDD

>member
-1 MEKNKISRIE
+1 VEKNKISRIE

-65 FEEDFKNHLLSEKKL
+65 FEEDFKNHLSNEKKL
-80 LEEEG
+80 LEEDG

-145 KYRNK
+145 KYRDK

-224 NNKNEFIKGK
+224 DNKNEFIKGK

-299 FFKMLEYNED
+299 FFKMLEYSED

-355 INMKWLKF
+355 IDIKWLKF

-383 ERNVEDKELDDDEI
+383 EIGAVGKKLDDDEI
-397 KRIKE
+397 KKIRESDKSL
-402 KKAEWENI
+402 KNI
-410 DFYSDEDDEGKDAL
+410 DFNSNKNDEDENDQG
-424 ELEKSIDMVDYFFY
+424 LEKNIDMVDYFLY
-438 FLLKQAIFEKISNYH
+438 LLLKQAIFEKISNYH

-458 EEYYKKEE
+458 EEYYEE
-466 IIQEIIEIKD
+466 EMIQEIIEIKD
-476 SLEISEDEKIKLI
+476 LVDISEDEKIKLV
-489 KNILFEELTEEYELE
+489 KNVLFEKFTEEYELE
-504 EFEIPDL
+504 ELEIPDL

-529 FENEGKLEMLK
+529 FEDEGKLEILK
-540 INFKEESFIRRKDKR
+540 INFKEEYFIRKRDKR
-555 NEFYISKIEDK
+555 QEFDISKVENR

-574 IEMRLEEIL
+574 IKMKLEEIL
-583 DKNNR
+583 DKNNKD
-588 GEIILPFKISEKS
+588 EIKFPFKISEKS

-607 NEKIVMKSD
+607 NGKIVTKSD
-616 RKTKLKNIFFNNSD
+616 RKTKVKNIFFNNSD
-630 SIINAPIVE
+630 SIINVPIVE

-653 EDLEIKFGIK
+653 KDLEYKFGIK
-663 DQKVTKVKD
+663 DQKVTKLKD

-682 RKIEEKFPETEE
+682 RKIEEKYPKKADV
-694 IEDFIIYENGLKINL
+694 EDFIIYENGLKINL

>member
-65 FEEDFKNHLLSEKKL
+65 FEEDFKNHLSNEKKL
-80 LEEEG
+80 LEEDG
-85 VDTSEITKIVSAF
+85 VDTSEITKIVSVF

-145 KYRNK
+145 KYRDK

-299 FFKMLEYNED
+299 FFKMLEYSED

-355 INMKWLKF
+355 IDIKWLKF

-369 ITENEIKKE
+369 ITENEIRRE

-383 ERNVEDKELDDDEI
+383 EIGAVGKRLDDDEI
-397 KRIKE
+397 KKIRESDKSL
-402 KKAEWENI
+402 KNI
-410 DFYSDEDDEGKDAL
+410 DFNSNKNDEDENDQG
-424 ELEKSIDMVDYFFY
+424 LEKNIDMVDYFLY
-438 FLLKQAIFEKISNYH
+438 LLLKQAIFEKISNYH

-458 EEYYKKEE
+458 EEYYEE
-466 IIQEIIEIKD
+466 EMIQEIIEIKD
-476 SLEISEDEKIKLI
+476 LVDISEDEKIKLI
-489 KNILFEELTEEYELE
+489 KNVLFEEFTEEYELE

-529 FENEGKLEMLK
+529 FEDEGKLEILK
-540 INFKEESFIRRKDKR
+540 INFKEEYFIRKRDKR
-555 NEFYISKIEDK
+555 QEFDISKVENR

-574 IEMRLEEIL
+574 IKMKLEEIL
-583 DKNNR
+583 DKNNKD
-588 GEIILPFKISEKS
+588 EIKFPFKISEKS

-607 NEKIVMKSD
+607 NGNIVTKSD
-616 RKTKLKNIFFNNSD
+616 RKTKVKNIFFNNSD
-630 SIINAPIVE
+630 SIINVPMVE

>member
-111 PFEKDLRIFQNI
+111 PFEKDLRIFPNI

-145 KYRNK
+145 KYRDK

-224 NNKNEFIKGK
+224 DNKNEFVKGK

-348 YRVESDC
+348 YRVESDY
-355 INMKWLKF
+355 IDIKWLKF

-369 ITENEIKKE
+369 ITENEIKRE

-383 ERNVEDKELDDDEI
+383 EIGAVGKKLDDDEI
-397 KRIKE
+397 KKIRESDKSL
-402 KKAEWENI
+402 KNI
-410 DFYSDEDDEGKDAL
+410 DFNSNKNDEDENDQG
-424 ELEKSIDMVDYFFY
+424 LEKNIDMVDYFLY
-438 FLLKQAIFEKISNYH
+438 LLLKQAIFEKISNYH
-453 LKNIL
+453 LKSIL
-458 EEYYKKEE
+458 EEYYKEE
-466 IIQEIIEIKD
+466 MIQEIIEIKD
-476 SLEISEDEKIKLI
+476 LVDISEDEKIKLV
-489 KNILFEELTEEYELE
+489 KNVLFEEFTEEYELE
-504 EFEIPDL
+504 ELEIPDL

-529 FENEGKLEMLK
+529 FEDEGKLEILK
-540 INFKEESFIRRKDKR
+540 INFKEEYFIRKRDKR
-555 NEFYISKIEDK
+555 QEFDISKVENR

-574 IEMRLEEIL
+574 IKMKLEEIL
-583 DKNNR
+583 DKNNKD
-588 GEIILPFKISEKS
+588 EIKFPFKISEKS

-607 NEKIVMKSD
+607 NGNIVTKSD
-616 RKTKLKNIFFNNSD
+616 RKTKVKNIFFNNSD
-630 SIINAPIVE
+630 SIINVPIVE

-653 EDLEIKFGIK
+653 KDLEYKFGIK
-663 DQKVTKVKD
+663 DQKVTKLKD
-672 IIFGINQIIR
+672 VIFGINQIIR
-682 RKIEEKFPETEE
+682 RKIEEKYPKKDD

>member
-1 MEKNKISRIE
+1 
-11 LAREIRKLFVKN
+11 
-23 RNIQEYSKID
+23 
-33 DNFLVDYYFNRY
+33 
-45 DERNNKSG
+45 
-53 MKIDE
+53 
-58 NNFNLKI
+58 
-65 FEEDFKNHLLSEKKL
+65 
-80 LEEEG
+80 
-85 VDTSEITKIVSAF
+85 
-98 SHSYSENSILEEL
+98 
-111 PFEKDLRIFQNI
+111 
-123 KTLYLLYT
+123 
-131 DQTESKFL
+131 
-139 EYKESS
+139 
-145 KYRNK
+145 
-150 IEIEGILIENSI
+150 
-162 EMLYKEIVKLIQ
+162 
-174 DGKISK
+174 
-180 NNTVLDTTLGFKEIG
+180 
-195 IVFYRISVEKQIKS
+195 
-209 INWRETMLPNYKPVD
+209 
-224 NNKNEFIKGK
+224 
-234 GQGPRMSL
+234 MSL

-348 YRVESDC
+348 YRVESDY
-355 INMKWLKF
+355 IDIKWLKF

-369 ITENEIKKE
+369 ITENEIKRE

-383 ERNVEDKELDDDEI
+383 EIGAVGKKLDDDEI
-397 KRIKE
+397 KKIRESDESLK
-402 KKAEWENI
+402 NI
-410 DFYSDEDDEGKDAL
+410 DFNSDRDDEDENDQG
-424 ELEKSIDMVDYFFY
+424 LEKNIDMVDYFLY
-438 FLLKQAIFEKISNYH
+438 LLLKQAIFEKISNYH
-453 LKNIL
+453 LKSIL
-458 EEYYKKEE
+458 EEYYEE
-466 IIQEIIEIKD
+466 EMIQEIIGVKD
-476 SLEISEDEKIKLI
+476 SVDISEDEKIKLI
-489 KNILFEELTEEYELE
+489 KNVLFEEFTEEYELE
-504 EFEIPDL
+504 ELEIPDL

-529 FENEGKLEMLK
+529 FEDEGKLEILK
-540 INFKEESFIRRKDKR
+540 INFKEEYFIRKRDKR
-555 NEFYISKIEDK
+555 QEFDISKVENR

-574 IEMRLEEIL
+574 IKMKLEEIL
-583 DKNNR
+583 DKNNKD
-588 GEIILPFKISEKS
+588 EINFPFKISEKS

-607 NEKIVMKSD
+607 NGKIVTKSD
-616 RKTKLKNIFFNNSD
+616 RKTKVKNIFFNNSD
-630 SIINAPIVE
+630 SIINVPIVE

-653 EDLEIKFGIK
+653 KDLEYKFGIK
-663 DQKVTKVKD
+663 DQKVTKLKD

-682 RKIEEKFPETEE
+682 RKIEEKYPKKDDV
-694 IEDFIIYENGLKINL
+694 EDFIIYENGLKINL

>member
-65 FEEDFKNHLLSEKKL
+65 FEEDFKNHLSNEKKL
-80 LEEEG
+80 LEEDG

-111 PFEKDLRIFQNI
+111 PFEKDLRIFPNI

-131 DQTESKFL
+131 DQTEGKFL
-139 EYKESS
+139 EYKEAS
-145 KYRNK
+145 KYRDK
-150 IEIEGILIENSI
+150 IKIEGILIENSI

-299 FFKMLEYNED
+299 FFKMLEYSED

-355 INMKWLKF
+355 IDIKWLKF

-369 ITENEIKKE
+369 ITENEIRRE

-383 ERNVEDKELDDDEI
+383 EIGAVGKRLDDDEI
-397 KRIKE
+397 KKIRESDKSL
-402 KKAEWENI
+402 KNI
-410 DFYSDEDDEGKDAL
+410 DFNSNKNDEDENDQG
-424 ELEKSIDMVDYFFY
+424 LEKNIDMVDYFLY
-438 FLLKQAIFEKISNYH
+438 LLLKQAIFEKISNYH

-458 EEYYKKEE
+458 EEYYEE
-466 IIQEIIEIKD
+466 EMIQEIIEIKD
-476 SLEISEDEKIKLI
+476 LVDISEDEKIKLI
-489 KNILFEELTEEYELE
+489 KNVLFEEFTEEYELE

-529 FENEGKLEMLK
+529 FEDEGKLEILK
-540 INFKEESFIRRKDKR
+540 INFKEEYFIRKRDKR
-555 NEFYISKIEDK
+555 QEFDISKVENR

-574 IEMRLEEIL
+574 IKMKLEEIL
-583 DKNNR
+583 DKNNKD
-588 GEIILPFKISEKS
+588 EIKFPFKISEKS

-607 NEKIVMKSD
+607 NGNIVTKSD
-616 RKTKLKNIFFNNSD
+616 RKTKVKNIFFNNSD
-630 SIINAPIVE
+630 SIINVPMVE